1 MICNYFIFVSININD
16 PIFFSLFAGMTILCN
31 FILMLTWTPACLVI
45 YHQYCR
51 RFSLAPLSTYSLVE
65 SSPKLFQFA
74 QKIEGLKSKWDQ
86 IWRKFFKTLFPRFIL
101 KARYIFIVLF
111 GALSIGAILVVF
123 YYPGLKLPDKEQFQ
137 LFTASHPFET
147 WVSIIFVY
155 CLYFFFSIQ
164 CPSIKNIADRDLKW
178 RPLDCMP

>member
-51 RFSLAPLSTYSLVE
+51 RFSLAPLSTYSWVE

-101 KARYIFIVLF
+101 KARYIFKDDTLLLTLMWTLLLF
-111 GALSIGAILVVF
+111 FRGLPLACRHMPMSARGSRTDR
-123 YYPGLKLPDKEQFQ
+123 PGD
-137 LFTASHPFET
+137 
-147 WVSIIFVY
+147 
-155 CLYFFFSIQ
+155 
-164 CPSIKNIADRDLKW
+164 DR
-178 RPLDCMP
+178 